1 MKTIL
6 NKILPMDAT
15 ERKGVPDPAARD
27 PAGPRAAPHVIDS
40 SALFRTSPEILIR
53 HNGRDYRLR
62 LTRLGKL
69 ILTA

>member
-6 NKILPMDAT
+6 NKILPVDLIQ
-15 ERKGVPDPAARD
+15 RKGVPDTVEKDRDGSPAA
-27 PAGPRAAPHVIDS
+27 GQVIDS
-40 SALFRTSPEILIR
+40 ARLFAGTREVVIR
-53 HNGRDYRLR
+53 HQGRDYRLR